1 MAGARASMTRQLLAA
16 HHAGGSRYGARGEE
30 RAAGTQVALRV
41 DHVACGDAEATLAL
55 LSLESLAPSAAGPS
69 GFVALEHDGLRP
81 SFEVREEQSYV
92 DAAARA
98 RGWSVSRPGNGCAWG
113 VYAARFAAPG
123 RMVAGPSAWVRRVG
137 AYGMLGISADPVELA
152 VTLAGVPIVRPIPEV
167 LRVALVGR
175 AGPGVGGMDFAWTLA
190 PRLRGR
196 GEPGVV
202 ELTGEGMTALPMEER
217 VACAR
222 ALDRATGWT
231 AMFPSDAITR
241 TALTAFGRESDWRAV
256 ALPDEDAVP
265 DLELDVSNL
274 DGLAWDPL
282 ARAHVPARGATAAIR
297 RVVMGSEC
305 ELEELLL
312 VARTILTYGLAP
324 HLELTLVA
332 GTRAIHAALS
342 SAGWTA
348 RLREK
353 GVTITDPG
361 PDLDR
366 LVDEDPATTLV
377 CGLGEPGAPE
387 SWEAGAAVCATVAAR
402 GRLGDP
408 REHALPHTVMET
420 REVVPIVEEWPVP
433 RVLVPPIEGIAAGD
447 PAPRDGLVAPRPLT
461 AITDSLRGEILLRVP
476 PDGTSVLAWGPRV
489 RPLAHRLERL
499 TAEVFVKMDRGF
511 AARAA
516 SRGGGFVLWQGTYRS
531 GGRPLAAALALAR
544 LGIRV
549 VMARSFDPAD
559 REALASQGVLPLSA
573 GVGPGLERL
582 AAGDEVELPDLP
594 EGLEPRRPVV
604 LRDLTRGQQ
613 LLLRHDLDATQ
624 VALVRAGGRLAA
636 AAAALAEAS
645 R

>member
-1 MAGARASMTRQLLAA
+1 VAGVRASMTRQLLAA

-55 LSLESLAPSAAGPS
+55 LSLESLTPSAAGPS
-69 GFVALEHDGLRP
+69 GFVALEYDGLRP
-81 SFEVREEQSYV
+81 SFEIREEQSYV

-98 RGWSVSRPGNGCAWG
+98 RGWNVSRPGNGCAWG
-113 VYAARFAAPG
+113 VYASRFAAPG
-123 RMVAGPSAWVRRVG
+123 RMVAGPPAWVRRVG

-152 VTLAGVPIVRPIPEV
+152 VTLAGVPILRPIPEV
-167 LRVALVGR
+167 VRVALVGR
-175 AGPGVGGMDFAWTLA
+175 AGPGVGGTDFAWTLA

-196 GEPGVV
+196 GESGVV
-202 ELTGEGMTALPMEER
+202 ELIGEGMTALPMEER

-222 ALDRATGWT
+222 SLDRATGWI
-231 AMFPSDAITR
+231 AMFPSDATTR
-241 TALTAFGRESDWRAV
+241 TALTAFGRENDWRAIAV
-256 ALPDEDAVP
+256 PDEDAVP
-265 DLELDVSNL
+265 DFELDVSNL

-282 ARAHVPARGATAAIR
+282 ARAHVPARSASAAIR

-332 GTRAIHAALS
+332 GTRAIHAALA

-353 GVTITDPG
+353 GVTVTDPG
-361 PDLDR
+361 PDADR
-366 LVDEDPATTLV
+366 LADQDPGTTLV
-377 CGLGEPGAPE
+377 CGLGEPGV
-387 SWEAGAAVCATVAAR
+387 SGTWEAGAAVCATVAAR

-420 REVVPIVEEWPVP
+420 RETVSIVEDWPVP
-433 RVLVPPIEGIAAGD
+433 RVLVPPIDAAPIGEIS
-447 PAPRDGLVAPRPLT
+447 RDGLVAPRALT
-461 AITDSLRGEILLRVP
+461 AISDSLRGEILLRVP
-476 PDGTSVLAWGPRV
+476 DNGTPVLAWGPRV

-499 TAEVFVKMDRGF
+499 TAEVFVKADRGF

-516 SRGGGFVLWQGTYRS
+516 SRGGGFLLWQGAYRS
-531 GGRPLAAALALAR
+531 GGRPFAAALALAR
-544 LGIRV
+544 LGVRV
-549 VMARSFDPAD
+549 VLARAFDSAD

-573 GVGPGLERL
+573 GAGPGLERL

-624 VALVRAGGRLAA
+624 VGLVRAGGRLAA
-636 AAAALAEAS
+636 AAAALAEAG